1 MKLTANH
8 ERERVTVEVSMGSP
22 NSTLVFSLGINEVN
36 ELAHFVDREFYFRED
51 LMTELKRMVDDGK
64 YDKALLD
71 DLPLIE
77 AILADYCDNRSDHS
91 AGSGSDDMWPWHE
104 SLHEAMLNHRPE
116 IEKYRVARSTSTDT
130 AENAQAEKFFPAGN
144 LEN

>member
-51 LMTELKRMVDDGK
+51 LMTELKRMVSDGK

-71 DLPLIE
+71 DHPLIE

-91 AGSGSDDMWPWHE
+91 AGIWPWTD
-104 SLHEAMLNHRPE
+104 SLREALNQHREE
-116 IEKYRVARSTSTDT
+116 ILQKYAKEED
-130 AENAQAEKFFPAGN
+130 K
-144 LEN
+144 